1 MLPFD
6 VAQID
11 AWLPTV
17 DFRRLS
23 AASLRALAVEKF
35 GQPEKSSKQYDRRSV
50 HIPEALWA
58 RIKPFALSQKA
69 CALVELILE
78 EWLAKPADAQAIVLA
93 SDKLRR
99 AQKKERAQERD
110 KEAKTPR
117 GGATRRAEQKADD
130 VVARP
135 KTSDAAETPRLSY
148 EQRRKQQIAAG
159 GTPIPVKDR
168 KYKSKTKIVFT
179 ECHGNSFVES
189 NEGQMRRFSN
199 AANADRY
206 YDELAAEDA
215 ALEYSAD
222 RGYTVFPRQC
232 ANCSTSA
239 KPIWHV
245 FRERKSAQWEMKLA
259 FREGLVSS
267 PVVESCSCG

>member
-1 MLPFD
+1 MQF
-6 VAQID
+6 
-11 AWLPTV
+11 T
-17 DFRRLS
+17 
-23 AASLRALAVEKF
+23 LRARCREVRSS
-35 GQPEKSSKQYDRRSV
+35 PRNRSKQHDRHSV
-50 HIPEALWA
+50 HIRESVWA

-78 EWLAKPADAQAIVLA
+78 EWLAKPADAQAIALA

-159 GTPIPVKDR
+159 GTPIPVKTGSTRARPRSSLRSATEILSSRATKGKCAGSATRPTQIDTTTNSLR
-168 KYKSKTKIVFT
+168 KMLR
-179 ECHGNSFVES
+179 S
-189 NEGQMRRFSN
+189 NTQQIAATQFSP
-199 AANADRY
+199 D
-206 YDELAAEDA
+206 
-215 ALEYSAD
+215 SA
-222 RGYTVFPRQC
+222 RT
-232 ANCSTSA
+232 
-239 KPIWHV
+239 
-245 FRERKSAQWEMKLA
+245 AQRLRNPSGTFSENEKA
-259 FREGLVSS
+259 PSGK
-267 PVVESCSCG
+267 